1 MIKEL
6 RRRIDI
12 QRQKLKDLNKE
23 LENVKNNQT
32 EKNTITKVKS
42 TLEGIS
48 SRLATRELINE
59 LEFRVMEF
67 SVTEQKK
74 KQNEKK

>member
-6 RRRIDI
+6 SRRRDI

-32 EKNTITKVKS
+32 EMLVGLTFGNPTGIGEICIKS
-42 TLEGIS
+42 HMLHDP
-48 SRLATRELINE
+48 R
-59 LEFRVMEF
+59 
-67 SVTEQKK
+67 QK
-74 KQNEKK
+74 Q

>member
-6 RRRIDI
+6 SRRIDI

-32 EKNTITKVKS
+32 EMLVGLTFGNPTGIGEIE
-42 TLEGIS
+42 TL
-48 SRLATRELINE
+48 L
-59 LEFRVMEF
+59 
-67 SVTEQKK
+67 
-74 KQNEKK
+74 

>member
-23 LENVKNNQT
+23 LENVKNNQPEMLVGLT
-32 EKNTITKVKS
+32 FGNPTGIGEIE
-42 TLEGIS
+42 TL
-48 SRLATRELINE
+48 L
-59 LEFRVMEF
+59 
-67 SVTEQKK
+67 
-74 KQNEKK
+74 